1 MKISY
6 SWLSTYIDLSPW
18 QVDRVAEMLTEIGL
32 EVEGVEKVE
41 SIPGGL
47 VGVKVGEV
55 TACESHPN
63 ADRLKVTKVNV
74 GEEELQI
81 VCGAPNVAAGQKVAV
96 ASVGTTLHF
105 SDGKSLKIKKGKI
118 RGEESAGMICAED
131 ELGISDDHDGI
142 MVLDA
147 SAEPGRPLSDYI
159 EVSTDYIIDIDL
171 TPNRADALCHL
182 GVAEDLAAY
191 INTNEDQKVV
201 VKMPS
206 TMAIPEV
213 KKGNSLD
220 FDVEVRATDL
230 CPRYAGVLISG
241 IEVGPSSR
249 AIADRLKSIG
259 LRPIN
264 NVVDIT
270 QFILHEMGQPLHAFD
285 YDEIGDHRIV
295 VDTLPAGTSF
305 RTLEG
310 NELELTGEE
319 IMICDGAGQPLC
331 MGGIFG
337 GADSGVTSKTTRV
350 FIESAYFDAQTIR
363 KASMHHQLRTD
374 AAKVYE
380 KGADPNR
387 IIEALSRAVELILTE
402 AGGTVAS
409 AVFDSQPE
417 GIAKAEVELNYDK
430 LEKYLGVSLPAKEVK
445 AICEEL
451 NMEIIADDSDSV
463 RLRIPSNKPD
473 VLREVDVI
481 EEVIRIY
488 GLDNIPV
495 PDQAQLP
502 LIASDFPGVYDY
514 RNKISFILNGAGL
527 HEAMS
532 LSLVHSAIYEDF
544 GGTSDLILV
553 NNSSNRQLDAMR
565 KEMFSSLLQNFERNY
580 NRQERHLRLFEFGRV
595 YSLDSEGNQNESER
609 LCLGVMG
616 GRQRPSQF
624 QSEVEPMNFFDI
636 KAMALRIM
644 ETLGLSGFQE
654 TELTDHDYLSYGLRW
669 HRGPQILAELGKV
682 KPGFTNVKLDKEVFA
697 ADIHWGQCLEAVQGK
712 TVPFSSLDKY
722 PSVDRDLALVIDQQV
737 TFEEIERVIYKV
749 EKSWVREVSLFDHY
763 TNEEQLGP
771 NKKSYAI
778 RIVLQ
783 SRDKTL
789 KDKNVDQVIQKMV
802 DMLQKKLGAR
812 LR

>member
-6 SWLSTYIDLSPW
+6 SWLSTYIDLSHW
-18 QVDRVAEMLTEIGL
+18 SVERVAEMLTEIGL

-47 VGVKVGEV
+47 AGVIVGEV
-55 TACESHPN
+55 TTCESHPN
-63 ADRLKVTKVNV
+63 ADRLKVTRVDV
-74 GEEELQI
+74 GGEELQI

-147 SAEPGRPLSDYI
+147 SAEVGRPLSDYI

-171 TPNRADALCHL
+171 TPNRADAVCHL

-191 INTNEDQKVV
+191 INTNEDQKVEV
-201 VKMPS
+201 QTPAAP
-206 TMAIPEV
+206 AIAEV
-213 KKGNSLD
+213 EKENLLD
-220 FDVEVRATDL
+220 FDVEVRIADR
-230 CPRYAGVLISG
+230 CPRYAGVVISG
-241 IEVGPSSR
+241 IEVGPSSQ
-249 AIADRLKSIG
+249 AFANRLKSIG
-259 LRPIN
+259 LRPVN

-285 YDEIGDHRIV
+285 YDEIGEHRIV
-295 VDTLPAGTSF
+295 VDTLSAGTTF

-387 IIEALSRAVELILTE
+387 VIEALSRAVEFILKE
-402 AGGTVAS
+402 AGGAVAS
-409 AVFDSQPE
+409 AVYDTQPE
-417 GIAKAEVELNYDK
+417 GVARAEVELRYAK
-430 LEKYLGVSLPAKEVK
+430 LEQYLGISLPENEVK
-445 AICEEL
+445 AICEQL
-451 NMEIIADDSDSV
+451 HMEIIEDNSEYV

-481 EEVIRIY
+481 EEIIRIY

-502 LIASDFPGVYDY
+502 LIASDFPGEYDY
-514 RNKISFILNGAGL
+514 RNKVSFILNGAGL

-565 KEMFSSLLQNFERNY
+565 KEMFSSLLQNFERNF
-580 NRQERHLRLFEFGRV
+580 NRQERNLRLYEFGRV
-595 YSLDSEGNQNESER
+595 YSTDADGNQSESER

-616 GRQRPSQF
+616 NRQRPSQF

-636 KAMALRIM
+636 KALASRVM

-654 TELTDHDYLSYGLRW
+654 TVLTDHDYLSYGLRW
-669 HRGPQILAELGKV
+669 HRGPHILAEIGKV
-682 KPGFTNVKLDKEVFA
+682 NPRFTSVKLDKEVFA
-697 ADIHWGQCLEAVQGK
+697 ADIHWGQCLAAVKGK
-712 TVPFSSLDKY
+712 TVPFSALDKY
-722 PSVDRDLALVIDQQV
+722 PSVERDLALVIDEQV

-749 EKSWVREVSLFDHY
+749 EKKWVREVALFDHY

-783 SRDKTL
+783 SQDKTL

-802 DMLQKKLGAR
+802 DELQKKLGAR

>member
-206 TMAIPEV
+206 TLAIPEV

-305 RTLEG
+305 RTLEED
-310 NELELTGEE
+310 ELELTGEE
-319 IMICDGAGQPLC
+319 IMICDGTGQALC
-331 MGGIFG
+331 MGGVFG
-337 GADSGVTSKTTRV
+337 GSDSGVTSKTTRV

-417 GIAKAEVELNYDK
+417 GVAKAEVELNYDK
-430 LEKYLGVSLPAKEVK
+430 LAKYLGVSLPAKEVK

-495 PDQAQLP
+495 PDQAKLP

-553 NNSSNRQLDAMR
+553 NNSSNRQLDALR
-565 KEMFSSLLQNFERNY
+565 KEMYSSLLQNCERNY
-580 NRQERHLRLFEFGRV
+580 NRQDRNIRLFEFGKTFC
-595 YSLDSEGNQNESER
+595 LNGEGAHQEEEH
-609 LCLGVMG
+609 LCLGMMG
-616 GRQRPSQF
+616 HRSAPSRF
-624 QSEVEPMNFFDI
+624 QNDEDNMGFFDI
-636 KAMALRIM
+636 KAEAERVFKI
-644 ETLGLSGFQE
+644 LGVSGYQT
-654 TELTDHDYLSYGLRW
+654 TEVYDHDYLSYGIRW
-669 HRGPQILAELGKV
+669 HRGPQVLAEVGKI
-682 KPGFTNVKLDKEVFA
+682 KPQFTSVKLDQEVFA
-697 ADIHWGQCLEAVQGK
+697 ADIHWAKCLAAVKGK
-712 TVPFSSLDKY
+712 DVLFSSLGKY
-722 PSVDRDLALVIDQQV
+722 PSVERDLALVVDEAV
-737 TFEEIERVIYKV
+737 TFDEIRRVIFKV
-749 EKSWVREVSLFDHY
+749 EKKWVREVILFDHY
-763 TNEEQLGP
+763 THEEQLGAG
-771 NKKSYAI
+771 KKSYAI
-778 RIVLQ
+778 RLILQ
-783 SRDKTL
+783 SADKTL
-789 KDKNVDQVIQKMV
+789 KDKNVDKVIQKMV
-802 DMLQKKLGAR
+802 TTLEKKVGAH

>member
-1 MKISY
+1 MKVSY
-6 SWLSTYIDLSPW
+6 SWLSEYIDLSHW
-18 QVDRVAEMLTEIGL
+18 SVDRVAEMLTEIGL

-47 VGVKVGEV
+47 AGVVVGEV
-55 TACESHPN
+55 KACEAHPN
-63 ADRLKVTKVNV
+63 ADRLKVTQVDV
-74 GEEELQI
+74 GEEQLQI
-81 VCGAPNVAAGQKVAV
+81 VCGAPNVATGQQVAV
-96 ASVGTTLHF
+96 ATVGSRLYF
-105 SDGKSLKIKKGKI
+105 SDGKELKIKKGKI
-118 RGEESAGMICAED
+118 RGEESVGMICAED
-131 ELGISDDHDGI
+131 ELGISDNHEGI

-147 SAEPGRPLSDYI
+147 EAEVGRPLSDYY

-171 TPNRADALCHL
+171 TPNRADALSHL

-191 INTNEDQKVV
+191 INTNEEQTVRVNKP
-201 VKMPS
+201 KEKP
-206 TMAIPEV
+206 IPEPEESAV
-213 KKGNSLD
+213 LD
-220 FDVEVRATDL
+220 FDIEVNIPEL
-230 CPRYAGVLISG
+230 CPRYGGILLSGV
-241 IEVGPSSR
+241 EVGPSSR
-249 AIADRLKSIG
+249 ELADRLRSIG
-259 LRPIN
+259 LRPVN
-264 NVVDIT
+264 NIVDVT
-270 QFILHEMGQPLHAFD
+270 QFVLHELGQPLHAFD
-285 YDEIGDHRIV
+285 DDQIAGHRIV
-295 VDTLPAGTSF
+295 VDKLQEGTLFYA
-305 RTLEG
+305 LDD
-310 NELELTGEE
+310 NKIELTGEE
-319 IMICDGAGQPLC
+319 IMICNAEKDPVC
-331 MGGIFG
+331 MGGVFG
-337 GADSGVTSKTTRV
+337 GRDSGVGAKTNRI
-350 FIESAYFDAQTIR
+350 FIESAYFDAQAIR

-402 AGGTVAS
+402 TVGTVAS

-417 GIAKAEVELNYDK
+417 GIAKAEVELNYDN
-430 LEKYLGVSLPAKEVK
+430 LEKYLGISLPAKEVK

-451 NMEIIADDSDSV
+451 NMEIFADDSDSV

-697 ADIHWGQCLEAVQGK
+697 ADIHWGQCLEAVRGK

-749 EKSWVREVSLFDHY
+749 EKNWVREVSLFDHY

>member
-6 SWLSTYIDLSPW
+6 SWLSTYIDLSHW
-18 QVDRVAEMLTEIGL
+18 SVERVAEMLTEIGL

-47 VGVKVGEV
+47 SGVIVGEV

-63 ADRLKVTKVNV
+63 ADRLKVTIVNV
-74 GEEELQI
+74 GDEELQI

-147 SAEPGRPLSDYI
+147 SAEVGRPLSYYI

-171 TPNRADALCHL
+171 TPNRADAVCHL

-191 INTNEDQKVV
+191 INTNEDQKVEV
-201 VKMPS
+201 QTPAAP
-206 TMAIPEV
+206 AISSVERE
-213 KKGNSLD
+213 NLLD
-220 FDVEVRATDL
+220 FDVDVRIADR
-230 CPRYAGVLISG
+230 CPRYAGVVISG
-241 IEVGPSSR
+241 IEVGPSSP
-249 AIADRLKSIG
+249 ALANRLKSIG
-259 LRPIN
+259 LRPVN

-285 YDEIGDHRIV
+285 YDEVGEHRIV
-295 VDTLPAGTSF
+295 VDTLSAGTTF

-387 IIEALSRAVELILTE
+387 VIEALSRAVEFILEE
-402 AGGTVAS
+402 AGGNIASTVY
-409 AVFDSQPE
+409 DTQPD
-417 GIAKAEVELNYDK
+417 GVARAEVELRYAK
-430 LEKYLGVSLPAKEVK
+430 LEQYLGISLPMKEVR
-445 AICEEL
+445 AICEQL
-451 NMEIIADDSDSV
+451 QMEIIEDHSEYV
-463 RLRIPSNKPD
+463 RLHIPSNKPD

-481 EEVIRIY
+481 EEIIRIY

-514 RNKISFILNGAGL
+514 RNKVSFILNGAGF

-532 LSLVHSAIYEDF
+532 LSIVHSAIYEDF
-544 GGTSDLILV
+544 GGTGDLILV

-565 KEMFSSLLQNFERNY
+565 KEMFSSLLQNFERNF
-580 NRQERHLRLFEFGRV
+580 NRQERNLRLYEFGRV
-595 YSLDSEGNQNESER
+595 YSMDADGNHSESER

-616 GRQRPSQF
+616 NRQKPSQF

-636 KAMALRIM
+636 KAMASRVM

-654 TELTDHDYLSYGLRW
+654 TVLTDHDYLSYGLRW
-669 HRGPQILAELGKV
+669 HRGPHILAEIGKV
-682 KPGFTNVKLDKEVFA
+682 NPRFTSVKLDKEVFA
-697 ADIHWGQCLEAVQGK
+697 ADIHWGQCLAAVKGK
-712 TVPFSSLDKY
+712 TVPFSALDKY
-722 PSVDRDLALVIDQQV
+722 PSVERDLALVIDEQV

-749 EKSWVREVSLFDHY
+749 EKKWVREVALFDHY

-783 SRDKTL
+783 SQDKTL

-802 DMLQKKLGAR
+802 NELQKKLGAR